1 MEHKILVNQN
11 DSVLTDKDELE
22 NQLLADAVLHLNG
35 NILGIV
41 LGIVLGFIIFS
52 TTNFLILRGGTD
64 VGVHLNLLSHFF
76 LGYSV
81 TFVGS
86 LIGTVYGFFT
96 GFIVGYLTAWIYNR
110 IIIFKSTP

>member
-1 MEHKILVNQN
+1 MEHKTIVNRNEAILT
-11 DSVLTDKDELE
+11 SKDELE

-52 TTNFLILRGGTD
+52 TTNFLILRGGND

-76 LGYSV
+76 IGYSV

-86 LIGTVYGFFT
+86 LIGTVYGFVT

-110 IIIFKSTP
+110 IIIFKSKT